1 MTTSSRTMPRI
12 FAAIVPRIAPG
23 ASAVSPAPP
32 PGKPQAETV
41 ELRKCGVMIQVDQTV
56 EFAST
61 AHAPALAREAIAR
74 FARENGV
81 DEARTDVA
89 RLLGSELVT
98 NAFLDEHPPPG
109 AAIRLR
115 LAATE
120 GTLWIA
126 VSNGG
131 STEEPEAI
139 AGLRADDGYGLQL
152 VETAASRWGIH
163 SKGKTHV
170 WFELDPD
177 RLAAQFAQ
185 NPFRLSEPQAQQLAA
200 LRIEH
205 QDHGIS
211 VSVEALTSSH
221 RLVVALQV
229 GRLQQLLAI
238 GPGGEREDDTYIREQ
253 LPGAA
258 TPGRRRDQG

>member
-1 MTTSSRTMPRI
+1 
-12 FAAIVPRIAPG
+12 
-23 ASAVSPAPP
+23 
-32 PGKPQAETV
+32 
-41 ELRKCGVMIQVDQTV
+41 MIQVDQTV

-61 AHAPALAREAIAR
+61 PHAPALARAAIGR

-98 NAFLDEHPPPG
+98 NAFLDEHQPPG
-109 AAIRLR
+109 AGIRLR

-126 VSNGG
+126 VSNGA

-152 VETAASRWGIH
+152 VEAAASRWGVH
-163 SKGKTHV
+163 SNGRTHV
-170 WFELDPD
+170 WFELEPD
-177 RLAAQFAQ
+177 RVAAQFAAS
-185 NPFRLSEPQAQQLAA
+185 PFAGRSDPQARQLAA

-238 GPGGEREDDTYIREQ
+238 APGGEREEDTYIREQ

-258 TPGRRRDQG
+258 TPGRGRSQG

>member
-1 MTTSSRTMPRI
+1 
-12 FAAIVPRIAPG
+12 
-23 ASAVSPAPP
+23 
-32 PGKPQAETV
+32 
-41 ELRKCGVMIQVDQTV
+41 MIQVDQTV

-61 AHAPALAREAIAR
+61 PHAPALARDAIGR
-74 FARENGV
+74 FAVENGV

-98 NAFLDEHPPPG
+98 NAFLDEHQPPG
-109 AAIRLR
+109 AVIRLR
-115 LAATE
+115 LAATD

-126 VSNGG
+126 VSNGAR
-131 STEEPEAI
+131 TEAPEAL

-152 VETAASRWGIH
+152 VEAAASRWGVH
-163 SKGKTHV
+163 SNGKTHV
-170 WFELDPD
+170 WFELEPD
-177 RLAAQFAQ
+177 RVAAQFEHS
-185 NPFRLSEPQAQQLAA
+185 PFRLSEPQARQLAA

-205 QDHGIS
+205 GEHGIS

-253 LPGAA
+253 LSGAA
-258 TPGRRRDQG
+258 TPGRGRSQG